1 MRTRGVKVAGFQN
14 DFDMHALRYE
24 SAYMTQVTI
33 RQIEDEWVSAAKA
46 KAAERGV
53 SMNTVLKEAV
63 KKGLGIVEK
72 KKTNGLERFAGSC
85 PDELSPAERNQDA
98 YE

>member
-1 MRTRGVKVAGFQN
+1 MAGFQN